1 MITIKATVVAKTSDQ
16 VWIKSTAGCMSCQSS
31 CGLAEIGRFLAQNH
45 SAIAL
50 PCESMVKPGDQITI
64 AVTESALLRAGLFA
78 YLMPATLMIL
88 GAALATL
95 AGGGDGSAVIG
106 AVVGLTLG
114 FSFIHLVNRYQ
125 KNQLSTNQFVQIP
138 ASTSGDLSS

>member
-1 MITIKATVVAKTSDQ
+1 MIAIKATVIEKAPGQ
-16 VWIKSTAGCMSCQSS
+16 VWIKTTEGCLSCQNG
-31 CGLAEIGRFLAQNH
+31 CGLAEVGRFLAQQR
-45 SAIAL
+45 STIAL
-50 PCESMVKPGDQITI
+50 PCDQVVNTGDE
-64 AVTESALLRAGLFA
+64 VTVVVAESALLRAGLFA

-106 AVVGLTLG
+106 AIAGLTLG
-114 FSFIHLVNRYQ
+114 FIFIRRVNRHQ
-125 KNQLSTNQFVQIP
+125 AHQSVRIP

>member
-1 MITIKATVVAKTSDQ
+1 MIAIKATVVAKTTGQ
-16 VWIKSTAGCMSCQSS
+16 VWIKPTAGCMSCQSG
-31 CGLAEIGRFLAQNH
+31 CGLAEVGRFLAQRH

-50 PCESMVKPGDQITI
+50 PCEQAVNPGDKVTI
-64 AVTESALLRAGLFA
+64 VVTEPALLRAGLFA

-95 AGGGDGSAVIG
+95 AGGGDGSAIIG
-106 AVVGLTLG
+106 AVAGLMLG
-114 FSFIHLVNRYQ
+114 FSFIRLVNRYQ
-125 KNQLSTNQFVQIP
+125 VQPPVKIP